1 MTKELCRVAESENP
15 HDIYEPIELLYL
27 PDWERHP
34 ETIVQAFR
42 ELLNYSRSDPNT
54 TKRSP
59 FYAHNNFSTTTLINL
74 Y

>member
-15 HDIYEPIELLYL
+15 HNIYEPIELLYL

-42 ELLNYSRSDPNT
+42 ELLN
-54 TKRSP
+54 
-59 FYAHNNFSTTTLINL
+59 
-74 Y
+74 